1 VTTPESNGVFDLIA
15 SLPLHPLI
23 VHVVV
28 IVLPLAALAIVAL
41 IFVPKIRSHYL
52 IPTLV
57 ALLVGAGA
65 AFVAK
70 QSGEQLQNR
79 VGSPGEHAELG
90 ENVVPVA
97 LALFVASVVWG
108 FAPRIFRT
116 WPKFLTRLLE
126 LGIIVLAGAAIVLT
140 VLAGHSGASA
150 SWKNRIAV
158 DAIAQSSLETPVEP
172 DVALAPVLSIEIV
185 AEHASLEDCWSVVSG
200 SVYDLTE
207 WIAQHPGGSQRIVTM
222 CGLDATTAFE
232 GQHANQNSATTTLER
247 YLIGAIGD
255 PIP

>member
-1 VTTPESNGVFDLIA
+1 MTTPESNGVFDLIT

-41 IFVPKIRSHYL
+41 IFVPKIRPHYL

-108 FAPRIFRT
+108 FAPRIF
-116 WPKFLTRLLE
+116 
-126 LGIIVLAGAAIVLT
+126 
-140 VLAGHSGASA
+140 
-150 SWKNRIAV
+150 
-158 DAIAQSSLETPVEP
+158 EP
-172 DVALAPVLSIEIV
+172 
-185 AEHASLEDCWSVVSG
+185 
-200 SVYDLTE
+200 
-207 WIAQHPGGSQRIVTM
+207 
-222 CGLDATTAFE
+222 
-232 GQHANQNSATTTLER
+232 GQNFSPACLN
-247 YLIGAIGD
+247 
-255 PIP
+255 